1 MVQPIP
7 TPHWLKTVAWFVY
20 SSGSS
25 RIWVG
30 LTVAVC
36 PLCWY
41 CDARRPGV
49 SLLSAQIQWLLALCL
64 ATEDPGFSRSS
75 VQWWQMLG
83 HAQGLLN
90 LICLENP
97 HGQRSL
103 EGCGPWGRK
112 ESDTIEQLSRS
123 RMVLS

>member
-1 MVQPIP
+1 MRPIP
-7 TPHWLKTVAWFVY
+7 IPHRLKAVAWFVY
-20 SSGSS
+20 SRGSS

-41 CDARRPGV
+41 CDARKPGV

-90 LICLENP
+90 LIL
-97 HGQRSL
+97 G
-103 EGCGPWGRK
+103 K
-112 ESDTIEQLSRS
+112 ESGPGKCFLHPMPLGEMELRAH
-123 RMVLS
+123 